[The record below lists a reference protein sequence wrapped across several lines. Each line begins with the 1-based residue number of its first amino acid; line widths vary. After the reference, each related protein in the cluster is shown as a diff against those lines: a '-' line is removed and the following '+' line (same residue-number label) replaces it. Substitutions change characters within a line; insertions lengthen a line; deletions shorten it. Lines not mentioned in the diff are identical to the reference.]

1 MATISR
7 TEPACPGRAAGADA
21 VASRTLLLLA
31 CLTLAGAAQAQTVRV
46 EPSVAASVVATN
58 NVDLSAAARSDLV
71 LSVSPQVLLRG
82 TGGNYQFDGS
92 VGVTGVHYTRGTL
105 TDRILPRAHVGAS
118 ARLIDRLLF
127 VEGQL
132 DADTTGVDPFR
143 VVGDGATTYNRQNVT
158 RMRLSPYVDRQLS
171 PLTRLT
177 LRSDNTW
184 AHVGNAQNSTT
195 ATTTTT
201 PGNDTYVQ
209 SDLLRLDRRPT
220 PLGYQLEATRVD
232 TSLRQQ
238 GNDSGVL
245 TDTGRAVLLYAPDP
259 QLHLGLRVGHDRV
272 EYSTT
277 RISDTFQG
285 VGLQW
290 SPSLHTNL
298 DMMVEQRFFGSG
310 WSANLLH
317 RSGFLSMSVNLSRQL
332 TSYAQS
338 LATLPSAGST
348 ATMLDQIYK
357 LSIPDDARRAQV
369 VRELM
374 ARYNLPDN
382 TSGPLDIYSDR
393 PQIMQA
399 GGLNF
404 TLTGV
409 RHTLSLNLFQ
419 QKTIDLGGQETTVPL
434 PSRDVLQRG
443 WTLNLNRRLTPY
455 MTANAAIS
463 SAHSEDLGL
472 VGRQTSSR
480 SVRLGMSRKLSP
492 RSDASAGLR
501 RTLVSSTIAADAQ
514 ETAVYVG
521 MTHRF

>member
-1 MATISR
+1 L
-7 TEPACPGRAAGADA
+7 AG
-21 VASRTLLLLA
+21 
-31 CLTLAGAAQAQTVRV
+31 LTLAGAAQAQTIRV

-58 NVDLSAAARSDLV
+58 NVDLSASAAARSDLV

-105 TDRILPRAHVGAS
+105 TDRLLPRAHVGAS

-158 RMRLSPYVDRQLS
+158 RMRLSPFIDRQLS

-238 GNDSGVL
+238 GTDSGVL
-245 TDTGRAVLLYAPDP
+245 TDTERAILLYAPDP
-259 QLHLGLRVGHDRV
+259 QLHLGLRLGHDRV
-272 EYSTT
+272 EYATT
-277 RISDTFQG
+277 RISDTFRG

-290 SPSLHTNL
+290 APSLHTNL

-310 WSANLLH
+310 WTANLLH

-348 ATMLDQIYK
+348 STMLDQIYK

-369 VRELM
+369 IRELM

-393 PQIMQA
+393 PQILQS

-443 WTLNLNRRLTPY
+443 WTLSLNRRMTPY
-455 MTANAAIS
+455 MTANGAVS
-463 SAHSEDLGL
+463 YAHSEDLGL
-472 VGRQTSSR
+472 IGRQTTSR
-480 SVRLGMSRKLSP
+480 SVRLGLSRKLSP

-501 RTLVSSTIAADAQ
+501 LTQVSSTIAADAQ